1 MKQFIYL
8 IAISTMMVVSCQNKS
23 TTETNASSINPN
35 RILYEK
41 SMKLKDFHSAIFA
54 IQTILL
60 TDSTNSLRDSLPELY
75 GAVNNVE
82 ACMQT
87 NEETLKRYPNEE
99 KFLNIKVLCLQQIG
113 DMDGQFMLLERL
125 YTQTK
130 KPQYIAQMASLQLAG
145 GQSKEAMQTIDF
157 MIGEFASNKKDS
169 LDIFLDEVN
178 KQKVPVLAAAYNMKG
193 YVYMQRKDIKNAK
206 EMYFKA
212 LEIYPE
218 FEMPKRNL
226 EAIFARKFD

>member
-1 MKQFIYL
+1 MKHSLIVFAAALL
-8 IAISTMMVVSCQNKS
+8 IACNGEKKQDATAS
-23 TTETNASSINPN
+23 TETYKK
-35 RILYEK
+35 LYEK
-41 SMKLKDFHSAIFA
+41 SMKIKDLNTAITA
-54 IQTILL
+54 IQMILL

-113 DMDGQFMLLERL
+113 DLDGQFVLLEKL

-145 GQSKEAMQTIDF
+145 GQPKEAMKTIDF
-157 MIGEFASNKKDS
+157 MIGEFASNKTDS

-212 LEIYPE
+212 LEIYPD

>member
-1 MKQFIYL
+1 MKHTLIVFAAALL
-8 IAISTMMVVSCQNKS
+8 IACNGEKKQNTTAS
-23 TTETNASSINPN
+23 TETYKK
-35 RILYEK
+35 LYEK
-41 SMKLKDFHSAIFA
+41 SMKLKDLNTAITA
-54 IQTILL
+54 IQMILL
-60 TDSTNSLRDSLPELY
+60 TDSSNSLRDSLPELY
-75 GAVNNVE
+75 GAVNNIE

-87 NEETLKRYPNEE
+87 NEETLKRYPNDE

-113 DMDGQFMLLERL
+113 DMDGQFMLLEKL
-125 YTQTK
+125 YAQTK

-145 GQSKEAMQTIDF
+145 GQANEAMKTVNFIID
-157 MIGEFASNKKDS
+157 EFKNNKTDS
-169 LDIFLDEVN
+169 LDIFLDETN

-193 YVYMQRKDIKNAK
+193 YVYMQRKDITNAK

-226 EAIFARKFD
+226 EAIFARKY